1 MRMFVSHLKNQLK
14 ELAGHQGF
22 MKYFK
27 NTSWLFGEKVLRL
40 CVGIFV
46 GVWIARYL
54 GPEQF
59 GVFSYA
65 QSFVGLFAVTATLGL
80 DGIVVRELIK
90 NKNSTE
96 GIIGTA
102 FWLKFSGAFI
112 SIILLSIAVNFTS
125 NDNYTNTLFFIIAS
139 ATVFQA
145 FNVVD
150 FYFQSEVLS
159 RYIVYANTIS
169 LFLSSIIKII
179 LILNNADL
187 LSFAWVILFDSLV
200 LSLGFLYFFLKKAR
214 VKIQNIKFQNEI
226 ARALLRDSWP
236 LFLSGIVISIYMK
249 IDQVI
254 IKDLLGSK
262 EVGQYAAATR
272 LSEAWYFIPM
282 VIASSLFPAIISAKN
297 QSEELYNSRLQ
308 KLYDLMVWMSISIA
322 LPMTFLSDK
331 IVNIVYG
338 SQYDKAGSVLMIH
351 IWTGIFVFLGVAFS
365 GYLSVENQTKKAFY
379 RTLLGAILNVIFN
392 YVLIP
397 KYGIN
402 GSAIATLLG
411 QFFSN
416 YLYDLFDRD
425 LHGQLKMKTMSFF
438 PVHLFKNPSKNN
450 Y

>member
-1 MRMFVSHLKNQLK
+1 MLIKRIKNEVKDLSND
-14 ELAGHQGF
+14 QGF

-27 NTSWLFGEKVLRL
+27 NTSWLFGEKILRL
-40 CVGIFV
+40 CIGVFV

-54 GPEQF
+54 GPEKF
-59 GVFSYA
+59 GIFSYA

-80 DGIVVRELIK
+80 DGIVVRELVK
-90 NKNSTE
+90 NKNIKE

-102 FWLKFSGAFI
+102 FWLKFAGALI
-112 SIILLSIAVNFTS
+112 SIILLTIAVNFTS
-125 NDNYTNTLFFIIAS
+125 NDSYTNTLFFIIAS

-145 FNVVD
+145 FNVID

-159 RYIVYANTIS
+159 RYIVYANAIS
-169 LFLSSIIKII
+169 LFISSIIKVI

-187 LSFAWVILFDSLV
+187 LSFALVILFDSLV

-226 ARALLRDSWP
+226 AIALLKDSWP

-249 IDQVI
+249 VDQVI
-254 IKDLLGSK
+254 IKELLGSK

-297 QSEELYNSRLQ
+297 QNEELYYSRLQ
-308 KLYDLMVWMSISIA
+308 KLYDLMVWMSIAIA

-331 IVNIVYG
+331 IVSVVYG

-351 IWTGIFVFLGVAFS
+351 IWTGVFVFLGVAFS

-379 RTLLGAILNVIFN
+379 RTLLGAVLNVVFN

-397 KYGIN
+397 IYGIN

-411 QFFSN
+411 QFISN
-416 YLYDLFDRD
+416 YLYDLFDKD

-438 PVHLFKNPSKNN
+438 PIHLFKNTGNNN